1 MINKLII
8 LVVIVLGVI
17 GIAQL
22 VRLNELSRKTSGKT
36 EDEVPHRDNILNA
49 NLMLVFMILFYASF
63 IWMMLKYG
71 YTGRGVAASTHGVE
85 TDWLLNLNFII
96 IIAVFFLTNTLLFVF
111 AWKYVKRPGVKA
123 YFFPHDNKLEM
134 IWTVIPAAVL
144 AVIIILGL
152 KSWNEIT
159 EESSD
164 EAERVELFSYQF
176 GWKARYSGLDNTL
189 GAFDYKLTTAE
200 NEFAIMTK
208 ENIEKSLQLM
218 QVGATGN
225 SGIEMLEEQLNDKTI
240 IMSAAER
247 EKLHNELK
255 RKERMVRL
263 LDQMNETYNDSLDAL
278 AMNDIFA
285 DTLVLLKGQNYEMS
299 FRAKDVIHSAYLPH
313 FRAQMNTV
321 PGMVTRMKFQPIYT
335 TEEMREIMENPEFN
349 YILMCNKICGGAHYK
364 MNMQVKVLGAEE
376 YAEWM
381 TSQPT
386 YDGKSY
392 FGYDSDLEKL
402 TADDK
407 SAMAKKKAELVEK
420 YKAIEASL
428 TQEEEK

>member
-22 VRLNELSRKTSGKT
+22 VRLNELSRKTSGRRE
-36 EDEVPHRDNILNA
+36 EDIPHRDNILNA
-49 NLMLVFMILFYASF
+49 NLMLVFMVLFYASF
-63 IWMMLKYG
+63 IWLMLKYG

-96 IIAVFFLTNTLLFVF
+96 ISAVFFLTNTLLFGF
-111 AWKYVKRPGVKA
+111 AWKYVKKPGVKA
-123 YFFPHDNKLEM
+123 YFYPHNNKLEM

-159 EESSD
+159 DESSD

-176 GWKARYSGLDNTL
+176 GWKARYAGVDNIL
-189 GAFDYKLTTAE
+189 GEFDYKLTTAE

-208 ENIEKSLQLM
+208 ENIENSLQLM
-218 QVGATGN
+218 EVGATGN
-225 SGIEMLEEQLNDKTI
+225 SGIEMLEAQLNDMTI
-240 IMSAAER
+240 IMSAEER
-247 EKLHNELK
+247 EKLHAELK

-263 LDQMNETYNDSLDAL
+263 LDQMNQTYNDSLDAF
-278 AMNDIFA
+278 ANNDVFA

-335 TEEMREIMENPEFN
+335 TEEMRELMNNPQFN

-376 YAEWM
+376 YAEWK
-381 TSQPT
+381 TSQT
-386 YDGKSY
+386 RYDGKSY
-392 FGYDSDLEKL
+392 FGYDTEEELSAE
-402 TADDK
+402 DK
-407 SAMAKKKAELVEK
+407 KAIAEKKAELVEQ
-420 YKAIEASL
+420 YKTIEASL
-428 TQEEEK
+428 TQGE